1 MMPESLPKPT
11 ILITDDIPMNIKIL
25 GDALKSDYTVRFA
38 TDGLK
43 AIDIAASFPPPD
55 LILLDI
61 MMPGMD
67 GYDVCRALKADQI
80 TRYIPIIFITAMSQE
95 DDEAKGLE
103 LGAVDY
109 ITKPFSLPI
118 VKARIKTHI
127 ELKRHRDMLERL
139 SLLDGLTS
147 IPNRRRFDECFEIEW
162 KRSERSSTF
171 LSVIMIDIDFFKQFN
186 DCYGHPHGDDC
197 LKQVAKTLAGSV
209 KRASDCVARY
219 GGEEFVCI
227 LPDTDIQGAI
237 QVGDAMRQNVEA
249 LGMAHERSTAANHV
263 TISVGVATTI
273 PTRDQS
279 RFGLLEVAD
288 KNLYRAKASG
298 RNCLKSTDISLGID
312 L

>member
-1 MMPESLPKPT
+1 MMTEPLSKPT
-11 ILITDDIPMNIKIL
+11 VLIVDDIPMNIKIL

-38 TDGLK
+38 TDGTK
-43 AIDIAASFPPPD
+43 ALEIATSSPTPD

-67 GYDVCRALKADQI
+67 GYDVCRALKKEND
-80 TRYIPIIFITAMSQE
+80 TRSIPIIFITAMTQE
-95 DDEAKGLE
+95 EDEAKGLE

-118 VKARIKTHI
+118 VKMRIKTHI
-127 ELKRHRDMLERL
+127 ELKRHRDMLENL
-139 SLLDGLTS
+139 SFLDGLTG
-147 IPNRRRFDECFEIEW
+147 IPNRRRFDECFDLEW
-162 KRSERSSTF
+162 KRSERSSAF
-171 LSVIMIDIDFFKQFN
+171 LSVIMVDIDLFKQFN
-186 DCYGHPHGDDC
+186 DFYGHPHGDDC
-197 LKQVAKTLAGSV
+197 LKLVAKTLATSV

-227 LPDTDIQGAI
+227 LPNTDIQGAI
-237 QVGDAMRQNVEA
+237 QVGDAMRQNVET
-249 LGMAHERSTAANHV
+249 LRMPHERSSVADHV
-263 TISVGVATTI
+263 TISLGAATII

-288 KNLYRAKASG
+288 KNLYRAKADG
-298 RNCLKSTDISLGID
+298 RNCLKSTDISLGVE

>member
-1 MMPESLPKPT
+1 MMIESVTKPT
-11 ILITDDIPMNIKIL
+11 ILIADDIPMNIKIL
-25 GDALKSDYTVRFA
+25 GDALKADYSIRFA

-43 AIDIAASFPPPD
+43 ALEIARSFPLPD

-67 GYDVCRALKADQI
+67 GYDVCRTLKEDKETQS
-80 TRYIPIIFITAMSQE
+80 IPIIFITAMSQE
-95 DDEAKGLE
+95 EDETKGLE

-139 SLLDGLTS
+139 SLLDGLTG
-147 IPNRRRFDECFEIEW
+147 IPNRRRFDECFDIEW
-162 KRSERSSTF
+162 KRAERLSSF
-171 LSVIMIDIDFFKQFN
+171 LSVIMIDIDLFKQFN
-186 DCYGHPHGDDC
+186 DFYGHQHGDDC
-197 LKQVAKTLAGSV
+197 LKLVAKTLAGSV

-219 GGEEFVCI
+219 GGEEFVGI

-249 LGMAHERSTAANHV
+249 LRMPHERSTVTDYV
-263 TISVGVATTI
+263 TISLGTATTI
-273 PTRDQS
+273 PTRGQS
-279 RFGLLEVAD
+279 RFSLLEVAD
-288 KNLYRAKASG
+288 KNLYHAKADG
-298 RNCLKSTDISLGID
+298 RNCVKSTDISLGVTI
-312 L
+312 